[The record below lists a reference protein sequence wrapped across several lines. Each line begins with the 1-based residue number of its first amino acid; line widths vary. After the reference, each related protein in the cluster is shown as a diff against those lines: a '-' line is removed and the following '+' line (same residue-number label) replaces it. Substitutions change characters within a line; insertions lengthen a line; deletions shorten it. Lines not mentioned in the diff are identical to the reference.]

1 MKPLLATKSPDL
13 SFLDSD
19 EKMTYFSSVVKIYDV
34 VRVMGSYGLGV
45 LGDTRK
51 SAAGGV
57 GLAQG
62 GYTFYYTIGKPY
74 MSFKDYAHS
83 VSVSFLMKM

>member
-1 MKPLLATKSPDL
+1 MLGNGV
-13 SFLDSD
+13 FED
-19 EKMTYFSSVVKIYDV
+19 EKMTYLSSVVRLYDV

-45 LGDTRK
+45 FGDTRR
-51 SAAGGV
+51 SASAGL

-62 GYTFYYTIGKPY
+62 GYTFYYTLGKPY

-83 VSVSFLMKM
+83 VSLSFLMKM

>member
-1 MKPLLATKSPDL
+1 M
-13 SFLDSD
+13 
-19 EKMTYFSSVVKIYDV
+19 SSVVKIYDV
-34 VRVMGSYGLGV
+34 IRFMGSRGLGV
-45 LGDTRK
+45 LGDTGK
-51 SAAGGV
+51 SASAGL

-83 VSVSFLMKM
+83 VSVSFLENVESIFMHHFFLKNGLEVV